1 MWARVL
7 VPAQLSCR
15 SFRLGC
21 GLQPTLLR
29 CEGRLQSGAE
39 LLLGLL
45 VLLLVAGLVLRVLAA
60 AVDGFPQFM
69 TAMKMRP
76 MWMLMLM
83 RMGMGMGTCEMSTAT
98 RAAQGRAADSLVADP

>member
-1 MWARVL
+1 ML

-83 RMGMGMGTCEMSTAT
+83 GMGTCDMSITT
-98 RAAQGRAADSLVADP
+98 QAAQGREADSLVAEAGP